1 MSESEFTKELE
12 QLRIIFENEK
22 KKLLNKYVGKY
33 VAYCNDKLVAI
44 GKTYDETLSK
54 AWEKEKHLPILI
66 EKIMPKGEEETWL
79 MVSISK
85 I

>member
-1 MSESEFTKELE
+1 MSESEFTEELE
-12 QLRIIFENEK
+12 QLRITFENEK
-22 KKLLNKYVGKY
+22 EKLLKNYVGKY
-33 VAYCNDKLVAI
+33 VAYCKNKLVAV

-66 EKIMPKGEEETWL
+66 EKIMPEGEEETWL